1 MLVSLI
7 SGGSTGNQGAVGQKK
22 HKKNLPIPNMT
33 TRDHQQSLFHLL
45 WFNCT
50 GNITQWTFGAKW
62 NGPKPQYPELQI
74 WRNYVTYYS
83 KVASSL
89 LQITT
94 EQANSVYTYNVIPPL
109 QVRYGDVLGLHQ
121 PDHKKSTLEVYLYDD
136 DGYDYYYDD
145 KALNPMSVFN
155 IHGPGIKLRRDY
167 PMVTAVIGK

>member
-22 HKKNLPIPNMT
+22 HKKNLSIPNMT

-109 QVRYGDVLGLHQ
+109 QVHYGDVLGLHQ